1 MSPDPDDAA
10 LRALA
15 DAVRVA
21 CVTRGL
27 TIATAESCTGG
38 LVGHLLTEIPGS
50 SACFIGGVI
59 AYADATKVGQLG
71 VDPGLIAREGA
82 VSAPVAEAMA
92 AGARARLGAD
102 IAVAVTGIAGPDGAT
117 AAKPVGLT
125 FVAVSGP
132 GATEVRRCLWHGD
145 RSANKLESARTA
157 LEMLLAAAER
167 TAGHT

>member
-1 MSPDPDDAA
+1 MGTGSDDVT
-10 LRALA
+10 LRSLA

-21 CVTRGL
+21 CVARGL
-27 TIATAESCTGG
+27 TVATAESCTGG

-50 SACFIGGVI
+50 SACIIGGVI

-71 VDPGLIAREGA
+71 VDPALIAREGA

-117 AAKPVGLT
+117 AANPVGLT

-132 GATEVRRCLWHGD
+132 GATEVRRCHWHGD
-145 RSANKLESARTA
+145 RSANKVESARTA

>member
-1 MSPDPDDAA
+1 MTGGADDPG

-15 DAVRVA
+15 EAVRAA
-21 CVTRGL
+21 CVARAL

-50 SACFIGGVI
+50 SACFVGGII

-71 VDPGLIAREGA
+71 VDPALIARDGA

-117 AAKPVGLT
+117 ATKPVGLT
-125 FVAVSGP
+125 FVAVEGP

-145 RSANKLESARTA
+145 RSGNKRDSARVA

-167 TAGHT
+167 AGGHT